1 MSDND
6 SQVVFT
12 LVSSAIGVDH
22 AHTYPS
28 HTYYFFFGNLSG
40 IKLQSNRTSRT
51 PETHDVLY

>member
-12 LVSSAIGVDH
+12 LVTAANGVDH
-22 AHTYPS
+22 AQTNPSQTYI
-28 HTYYFFFGNLSG
+28 FFFGNLSG